1 MPYEDVRVERVA
13 REHVHVD
20 GREARLS
27 QERPLV
33 FHPVLTCA
41 RCGQENPLGSKF
53 CNSCGSPLAASEG
66 PGEERRLVS
75 VLFVDLVGFTSRSER
90 LDPED
95 VRAFLVPYYERVR
108 AELKEHGGRV
118 EKFVGDAVMGVFGAP
133 VTYGD
138 DAERAVRAAFAV
150 RDWAEQEGLQL
161 RVAVNTGEAI
171 VALDASPEHGETFVA
186 GDVVNTAARLQS
198 ASPVGAVLVGEGT
211 YEGTRGSIEYRP
223 AQPIVAKGK
232 EAPVQA
238 WLALRPIS
246 AIGERPVGP
255 VPMIGRE
262 RELSVLTGVWQRVVE
277 EGRSHFVTVFGPA
290 GIGKSRI
297 ALELA
302 TLVAGQDAARAIRGR
317 STPYGASSP
326 YGAFAQQVKQ
336 TARIF
341 DSDDAAEATE
351 KLATA
356 ISDLAGPAASEE
368 HTPNLAMLLGLEAE
382 REVVDREQLFFSA
395 RVFVESLAMH
405 GPTLLVYEDIH
416 WADGSLLDLLETF
429 AARVRDVP
437 VLFLALARP
446 ELLGERPGW
455 GGGLPAYTALPLE
468 PLGDA
473 AGRELAGE
481 LLGRVDASLGA
492 ERVAQA
498 AEGNPLFIEELAR
511 CIGERESTGL
521 DELPTSIRAIIAAR
535 LDALP
540 PAERAALV
548 DASVVGR
555 VFWRG
560 ALSEI
565 EGRDDLSQVL
575 GSLEARDLIQ
585 REAVSRIRG
594 DQQFAFKHGLIHD
607 VAYSTL
613 PRASRREKHAAV
625 ARYIETATD
634 VGQSHEAL
642 ALHWREAGENERAVE
657 HLSAAGDQA
666 GRGWAKPRAVALYRE
681 ALGLLE
687 EADERRREITRK
699 LAVAVQ
705 AAVHLQQHDVML
717 PSAGADGS
725 DVSQGA

>member
-1 MPYEDVRVERVA
+1 
-13 REHVHVD
+13 
-20 GREARLS
+20 
-27 QERPLV
+27 
-33 FHPVLTCA
+33 
-41 RCGQENPLGSKF
+41 
-53 CNSCGSPLAASEG
+53 
-66 PGEERRLVS
+66 VS
-75 VLFVDLVGFTSRSER
+75 VLFVDLVGFTSRSEK

-108 AELKEHGGRV
+108 GELESHGGRV

-171 VALDASPEHGETFVA
+171 VALNASPERGETFVA

-198 ASPVGAVLVGEGT
+198 ASPVGAVLVGEET
-211 YEGTRGSIEYRP
+211 YVGTRGSIEYRP

-238 WLALRPIS
+238 WLALRATA
-246 AIGERPVGP
+246 AIGERPAAQ

-262 RELSVLTGVWQRVVE
+262 RELGVLTGVWERVVD

-302 TLVAGQDAARAIRGR
+302 QLVAGQGGRVIRGR

-341 DSDDAAEATE
+341 DSDDAADARE
-351 KLATA
+351 KLADA
-356 ISDLAGPAASEE
+356 VASLAGPAAAEE
-368 HTPNLAMLLGLEAE
+368 HAPNLAVLLGLDDE
-382 REVVDREQLFFSA
+382 REAADREQLFFSA
-395 RVFVESLAMH
+395 RVLVESLALH
-405 GPTLLVYEDIH
+405 GPTLLVFEDIH
-416 WADGSLLDLLETF
+416 WADASLLDLLETF
-429 AARVRDVP
+429 GARVRDVP

-455 GGGLPAYTALPLE
+455 GGGLPAYNALQLE
-468 PLGDA
+468 PLANA
-473 AGRELAGE
+473 AGRELATE
-481 LLGRVDASLGA
+481 LLGRVEATVRA
-492 ERVAQA
+492 EQVAET

-511 CIGERESTGL
+511 CLGEQQATGL

-540 PAERAALV
+540 AAERAVLV

-560 ALSEI
+560 ALTEI
-565 EGRDDLSQVL
+565 EERADLSQVL

-594 DQQFAFKHGLIHD
+594 DQQFGFKHGLIHD

-613 PRASRREKHAAV
+613 PRAARRAKHAAV
-625 ARYIETATD
+625 ARYLETTTD

-642 ALHWREAGENERAVE
+642 GHHWRAAGEDDRAVE
-657 HLSAAGDQA
+657 HLTAAADQA
-666 GRGWAKPRAVALYRE
+666 GRGWAKQRAVVLYRE
-681 ALGLLE
+681 ALEIL
-687 EADERRREITRK
+687 ADEDARRRDLTRK
-699 LAVAVQ
+699 LAVALQ
-705 AAVHLQQHDVML
+705 AAYHLGDVRGV
-717 PSAGADGS
+717 PGG
-725 DVSQGA
+725 

>member
-1 MPYEDVRVERVA
+1 M
-13 REHVHVD
+13 
-20 GREARLS
+20 
-27 QERPLV
+27 
-33 FHPVLTCA
+33 
-41 RCGQENPLGSKF
+41 
-53 CNSCGSPLAASEG
+53 
-66 PGEERRLVS
+66 S
-75 VLFVDLVGFTSRSER
+75 VLFVDLVGFTSRSEK

-108 AELKEHGGRV
+108 GELESHGGRV

-171 VALDASPEHGETFVA
+171 VALNASPERGETFVA

-198 ASPVGAVLVGEGT
+198 ASPVGAVLVGEET
-211 YEGTRGSIEYRP
+211 YVGTRGSIEYRP

-238 WLALRPIS
+238 WLALRATA
-246 AIGERPVGP
+246 AIGERPAAQ

-262 RELSVLTGVWQRVVE
+262 RELGVLTGVWERVVD

-302 TLVAGQDAARAIRGR
+302 QLVAGQGGRVIRGR

-341 DSDDAAEATE
+341 DSDDAADARE
-351 KLATA
+351 KLADA
-356 ISDLAGPAASEE
+356 VASLAGPAAAEE
-368 HTPNLAMLLGLEAE
+368 HAPNLAVLLGLDDE
-382 REVVDREQLFFSA
+382 REAADREQLFFSA
-395 RVFVESLAMH
+395 RVLVESLALH
-405 GPTLLVYEDIH
+405 GPTLLVFEDIH
-416 WADGSLLDLLETF
+416 WADASLLDLLETF
-429 AARVRDVP
+429 GARVRDVP

-455 GGGLPAYTALPLE
+455 GGGLPAYNALQLE
-468 PLGDA
+468 PLANA
-473 AGRELAGE
+473 AGRELATE
-481 LLGRVDASLGA
+481 LLGRVEATVRA
-492 ERVAQA
+492 EQVAET

-511 CIGERESTGL
+511 CLGEQQATGL

-540 PAERAALV
+540 AAERAVLV

-560 ALSEI
+560 ALTEI
-565 EGRDDLSQVL
+565 EERADLSQVL

-594 DQQFAFKHGLIHD
+594 DQQFGFKHGLIHD

-613 PRASRREKHAAV
+613 PRAARRAKHAAV
-625 ARYIETATD
+625 ARYLETTTD

-642 ALHWREAGENERAVE
+642 GHHWRAAGEDDRAVE
-657 HLSAAGDQA
+657 HLTAAADQA
-666 GRGWAKPRAVALYRE
+666 GRGWAKQRAVVLYRE
-681 ALGLLE
+681 ALEIL
-687 EADERRREITRK
+687 ADEDARRRDLTRK
-699 LAVAVQ
+699 LAVALQ
-705 AAVHLQQHDVML
+705 AAYHLGDVRGV
-717 PSAGADGS
+717 PGG
-725 DVSQGA
+725 

>member
-1 MPYEDVRVERVA
+1 M
-13 REHVHVD
+13 
-20 GREARLS
+20 
-27 QERPLV
+27 

-41 RCGQENPLGSKF
+41 RCGQENPDGAKF
-53 CNSCGSPLAASEG
+53 CNACGAALAEPG
-66 PGEERRLVS
+66 RTGEERRLVS
-75 VLFVDLVGFTSRSER
+75 VIFVDLVGFTSRSEK

-95 VRAFLVPYYERVR
+95 VRAFLIPYYERVR
-108 AELKEHGGRV
+108 HELESHGGRV

-133 VTYGD
+133 VTFGD

-150 RDWAEQEGLQL
+150 RDWAEHEGLQL
-161 RVAVNTGEAI
+161 RLAVNTGEAI

-198 ASPVGAVLVGEGT
+198 ASPVGAVLVGEET
-211 YEGTRGSIEYRP
+211 YVGTRGSIEYRP
-223 AQPIVAKGK
+223 AQPVVAKGK
-232 EAPVQA
+232 DAPVQA
-238 WLALRPIS
+238 WLALRATA
-246 AIGERPVGP
+246 AIGERPAAS
-255 VPMIGRE
+255 VPMVGRD
-262 RELSVLTGVWQRVVE
+262 RELAVLTGAWERVVD

-302 TLVAGQDAARAIRGR
+302 QLVAAQGARVIRGR

-326 YGAFAQQVKQ
+326 YSAFGQQVKQ

-341 DSDDAAEATE
+341 DSDDAGEARGKLAEAV
-351 KLATA
+351 A
-356 ISDLAGPAASEE
+356 SLAGPAAAEE
-368 HTPNLAMLLGLEAE
+368 HVPNLAVLLSLDGDS
-382 REVVDREQLFFSA
+382 EVADREQLFFSA
-395 RVFVESLAMH
+395 RVLVESLAMRS
-405 GPTLLVYEDIH
+405 PTLLVYEDIH
-416 WADGSLLDLLETF
+416 WADASLLDLLETF

-468 PLGDA
+468 PLPDA
-473 AGRELAGE
+473 AGRELAAE
-481 LLGRVDASLGA
+481 LLGHVNATTRAGQVA
-492 ERVAQA
+492 ET

-511 CIGERESTGL
+511 CLGEQRATGL

-540 PAERAALV
+540 AAERAVLV

-560 ALSEI
+560 ALCEI
-565 EGRDDLSQVL
+565 EDRADLSQLL

-594 DQQFAFKHGLIHD
+594 DQQFGFKHGLIHD
-607 VAYSTL
+607 VAYGTL
-613 PRASRREKHAAV
+613 PRAARKAKHAAV
-625 ARYIETATD
+625 ARFLEATTD

-642 ALHWREAGENERAVE
+642 GHHWRAAGENDRAVE
-657 HLSAAGDQA
+657 HLTAAADQA
-666 GRGWAKPRAVALYRE
+666 GRGWAKQRAVALYRE
-681 ALGLLE
+681 ALDLLSE
-687 EADERRREITRK
+687 DDAGRRDITRK
-699 LAVAVQ
+699 LAVALQ
-705 AAVHLQQHDVML
+705 AVYHLDDVGGEVGE
-717 PSAGADGS
+717 PG
-725 DVSQGA
+725 

>member
-1 MPYEDVRVERVA
+1 
-13 REHVHVD
+13 
-20 GREARLS
+20 
-27 QERPLV
+27 
-33 FHPVLTCA
+33 
-41 RCGQENPLGSKF
+41 
-53 CNSCGSPLAASEG
+53 
-66 PGEERRLVS
+66 
-75 VLFVDLVGFTSRSER
+75 
-90 LDPED
+90 
-95 VRAFLVPYYERVR
+95 
-108 AELKEHGGRV
+108 
-118 EKFVGDAVMGVFGAP
+118 MGVFGAP

-138 DAERAVRAAFAV
+138 DAERAVRGAFAV

-238 WLALRPIS
+238 WLAVRPTS
-246 AIGERPVGP
+246 AIGERPVGR
-255 VPMIGRE
+255 VPMIGRD
-262 RELSVLTGVWQRVVE
+262 RELGVLTGVWQRVVE

-326 YGAFAQQVKQ
+326 YGAFGQQVKQ

-341 DSDDAAEATE
+341 DSDGADEATE
-351 KLATA
+351 KLAIA

-446 ELLGERPGW
+446 ELLGDRPGC

-481 LLGRVDASLGA
+481 LLGRVDATLGVD
-492 ERVAQA
+492 RVAET

-511 CIGERESTGL
+511 CIGERQSTGL

-540 PAERAALV
+540 SAERAALV

-565 EGRDDLSQVL
+565 DDREDLSQVL

-607 VAYSTL
+607 VAYATL
-613 PRASRREKHAAV
+613 PRAARREKHAAV
-625 ARYIETATD
+625 ARYLEASTD

-642 ALHWREAGENERAVE
+642 ALHWREAGENDRAAE
-657 HLSAAGDQA
+657 HLTAAAEQA
-666 GRGWAKPRAVALYRE
+666 GRGWAKTRALSLYSE
-681 ALGLLE
+681 ALELLPE
-687 EADERRREITRK
+687 GDERRRPIR
-699 LAVAVQ
+699 LRQAVLSQAVF
-705 AAVHLQQHDVML
+705 HMQHDNVGGAPPEGAL
-717 PSAGADGS
+717 PA
-725 DVSQGA
+725 